1 MILREIY
8 VKDNSVRRYDN
19 PIVGLSRIGVSS
31 TFDSEITYITNT
43 EKMLSLFKSRDLFGC
58 ISVINDYHVQLVVL
72 TPEELNLLDY
82 IDSVTE
88 IRGRFPSGINCI
100 VSSVMLSNKYTHCI
114 HWFFLQS
121 RLTSSEYFAKFKYW
135 SILQLLISSDFS
147 FYGDG
152 FYIRLDDSLIVHNA
166 STVLYGAFY
175 RVNCSESE
183 FRKFL
188 AKVAV
193 LKK

>member
-8 VKDNSVRRYDN
+8 VKDNSVRRYDS
-19 PIVGLSRIGVSS
+19 PIVSLSRIGVSS

-58 ISVINDYHVQLVVL
+58 ISVINNYHVQLVVL
-72 TPEELNLLDY
+72 TPEELKLLEY

-88 IRGRFPSGINCI
+88 IRGRFPSGMNCI
-100 VSSVMLSNKYTHCI
+100 VSPVMLSNKYT

-121 RLTSSEYFAKFKYW
+121 RLTSSKYFAKFKYW

-152 FYIRLDDSLIVHNA
+152 FYIRLDDSLIVNNA
-166 STVLYGAFY
+166 STVLYGVFY